1 MSTVECKNFL
11 GPVHNVLEGVV
22 MKKKASILLFMVKV
36 NSKDQEDSSSIW
48 YPLEDTSLYDQT
60 RPLI

>member
-22 MKKKASILLFMVKV
+22 MKKKDSILLFMVKV

-48 YPLEDTSLYDQT
+48 YPLEDTSLYEQT
-60 RPLI
+60 RLLI